1 MVSKSAYFLLYFHAT
16 VHLIRSFFKK
26 KKHFHEYPS
35 DLACNIEEC
44 MGAWKSNEPLSS
56 VTLKILDGSFCYQLE
71 LKAIV
76 HNLKIL

>member
-1 MVSKSAYFLLYFHAT
+1 
-16 VHLIRSFFKK
+16 
-26 KKHFHEYPS
+26 
-35 DLACNIEEC
+35 